1 MTDKVKIVYGEEV
14 GRHGLA
20 TADIAP
26 GEVILVEDPL
36 SWTVNTAMFDTV
48 CQGCLAQVGD
58 TPIPSPDHETAVFCC
73 HECLTAFTQR
83 FRINDFAFV
92 ELFSA
97 GVAESSASAM
107 LAYRS
112 VTRLK
117 TVQESL

>member
-1 MTDKVKIVYGEEV
+1 MSDKVKIVYREEV

-20 TADIAP
+20 MADIAP

-36 SWTVNTAMFDTV
+36 SWTVNVAMFDSV
-48 CQGCLAQVGD
+48 CQGCLTQVGD

-73 HECLTAFTQR
+73 HECMAAFSER

-112 VTRLK
+112 IGYLI
-117 TVQESL
+117 TVKECL

>member
-36 SWTVNTAMFDTV
+36 SWTVNTAMFDSV

-73 HECLTAFTQR
+73 HECLTAFTER

-112 VTRLK
+112 VLRD
-117 TVQESL
+117 ENC

>member
-1 MTDKVKIVYGEEV
+1 MSDKVKIVYREEV

-20 TADIAP
+20 MADIAP

-36 SWTVNTAMFDTV
+36 SWTVNVAMFDSV
-48 CQGCLAQVGD
+48 CQGCLTQVGD

-73 HECLTAFTQR
+73 HECMTAFSEK

-107 LAYRS
+107 LAYRLI
-112 VTRLK
+112 R
-117 TVQESL
+117 